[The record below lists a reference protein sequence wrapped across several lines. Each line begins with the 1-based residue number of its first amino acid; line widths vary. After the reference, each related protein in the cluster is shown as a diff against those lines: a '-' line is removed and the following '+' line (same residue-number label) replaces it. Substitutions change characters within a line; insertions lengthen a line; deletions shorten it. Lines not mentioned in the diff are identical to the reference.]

1 MRCFSKIT
9 KIVICAAAVIVVTAA
24 CSCSPASGSASPEAA
39 APDDGSA
46 AVTADVFA
54 DKPIDGS
61 ALNPLSLENAGKIVY
76 ASDEDGDYDIYI
88 MDIDGATVKKL
99 TENTVDDTNP
109 RFSPDGRR
117 VLFENERNG
126 ELTLM
131 LVDAAGGEEPLALTA
146 FQADD
151 SCADFLPE

>member
-24 CSCSPASGSASPEAA
+24 CSCSPASGSSAPEAA

-151 SCADFLPE
+151 SCADFSPE